1 MPIGHKAVVASHQ
14 GLIRPN
20 NEDRAA
26 YFTAPQGTLWMVC
39 DGMGGHAAGEKA
51 AELAIQAAIEFL
63 QRTDKALEPRVLI
76 ERILYEANE
85 AIFKMAQL
93 HPQYRRMGTTC
104 VVAFRPEG
112 QTAVYYGHVGDSRLY
127 WYTKDHLRQLTLDH
141 SYVQLL
147 ISQGLLSPEEA
158 AFHPRR
164 NIILRALGLSARPEP
179 EVAPEPILPQSGD
192 LLLLCSDGL
201 TNMVSEADIQR
212 LMTLPLPLQ
221 QRADQLIEAANA
233 AGGEDN
239 VTVILVEFAEEPS
252 GE

>member
-1 MPIGHKAVVASHQ
+1 MLS
-14 GLIRPN
+14 GLYY
-20 NEDRAA
+20 RA
-26 YFTAPQGTLWMVC
+26 L
-39 DGMGGHAAGEKA
+39 
-51 AELAIQAAIEFL
+51 
-63 QRTDKALEPRVLI
+63 
-76 ERILYEANE
+76 
-85 AIFKMAQL
+85 
-93 HPQYRRMGTTC
+93 
-104 VVAFRPEG
+104 
-112 QTAVYYGHVGDSRLY
+112 LY